1 MSLAIKNVQHP
12 IALLGCPVAMSQASA
27 YAGQWPLAN
36 NYLPLQTAG
45 FTIVRSCHSF
55 DLFLEYVHPKFFGD
69 MQVLTEV
76 QSLRL

>member
-1 MSLAIKNVQHP
+1 MGDLCV
-12 IALLGCPVAMSQASA
+12 V
-27 YAGQWPLAN
+27 
-36 NYLPLQTAG
+36 
-45 FTIVRSCHSF
+45 VRNESEFHSF